1 MNKLFLMVIMLVSL
15 IACSPSTKLVKSWAK
30 PGATITKGGANKVLV
45 IGMVKDDAG
54 RRVVEDHMVKKMVN
68 GVASYTLVPSSK
80 IQATTNADLT
90 KILHDGNFTHVLMMV
105 LTDVQDET
113 YYVPGTTSMSY
124 YGGYYGYYGYG
135 ASVYSTPGYY
145 TTDKIYSVETTVY
158 SVNPDEL
165 IWTGTSQTVNP
176 ANLQRTIDDVAE
188 VIAYEMKK
196 TGFLKTK

>member
-30 PGATITKGGANKVLV
+30 PGVSITQGTSNKVLV

-54 RRVVEDHMVKKMVN
+54 RRVVEDQLVKKMKN
-68 GVASYTLVPSSK
+68 AVASYTLVPSSK
-80 IQATTNADLT
+80 IQATTNADLA
-90 KILHDGNFTHVLMMV
+90 KIVRDGQFTHVLMLV
-105 LTDVQDET
+105 LADIQDET
-113 YYVPGTTSMSY
+113 YYVPGTTSMTY

-135 ASVYSTPGYY
+135 ASMYSTPGYY

-165 IWTGTSQTVNP
+165 IWTGTTQTVNP
-176 ANLQRTIDDVAE
+176 ANMQRTIDDVAE
-188 VIAYEMKK
+188 VVGYEMKK
-196 TGFLKTK
+196 SGFLKTK